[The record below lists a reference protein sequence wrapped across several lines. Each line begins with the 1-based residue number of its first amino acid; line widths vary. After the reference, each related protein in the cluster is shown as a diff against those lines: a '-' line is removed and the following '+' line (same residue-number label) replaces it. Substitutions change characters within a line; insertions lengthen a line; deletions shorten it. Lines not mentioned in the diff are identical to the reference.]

1 MRRSIRNFNIH
12 PQVFE
17 LFKTDL
23 FKFPSHQVKIVGK
36 SPPPPLPLPYRA
48 GFDRSNK
55 CFSRGKNNGFLVNV
69 TAMSE
74 SGFGL

>member
-23 FKFPSHQVKIVGK
+23 FKFPSHQVKIVVK
-36 SPPPPLPLPYRA
+36 CPPSPSHRA
-48 GFDRSNK
+48 GFDRSDK
-55 CFSRGKNNGFLVNV
+55 CFSRGKNDGFLVNV
-69 TAMSE
+69 TAVSE